1 MNVMD
6 HENTAAED
14 AYLALVKLH
23 TLLHVRERLSSEE
36 HRVVMVN
43 VMNLER
49 LLKRVKSR
57 ANAMN
62 SSSVAPLA

>member
-1 MNVMD
+1 MD

-14 AYLALVKLH
+14 AYLALVRLH
-23 TLLHVRERLSSEE
+23 TLLHVRERLSPEE

-49 LLKRVKSR
+49 LLKRVESR

-62 SSSVAPLA
+62 PSSVAPLA